1 METSFDLTWLENPN
15 KSEIPDAPL
24 MKLGGNGPRT
34 CIGRNILLVGYYLPS
49 SLVVNS

>member
-24 MKLGGNGPRT
+24 MKLEGMVRARVLDAIS
-34 CIGRNILLVGYYLPS
+34 CW
-49 SLVVNS
+49 